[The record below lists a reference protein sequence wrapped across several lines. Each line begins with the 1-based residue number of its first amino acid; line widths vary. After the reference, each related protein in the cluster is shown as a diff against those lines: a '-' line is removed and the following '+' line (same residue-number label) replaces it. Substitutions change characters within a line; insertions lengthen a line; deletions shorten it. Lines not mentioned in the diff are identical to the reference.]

1 MEKQSEI
8 RQAERPAKDGGRPM
22 IRVENLR
29 KVYRTGKEK
38 VRALDDV
45 SLELAKGEF
54 CCIVGASGS
63 GKSTLLNQLAGLEKP
78 TRGTVVIDGQNI
90 SAMDENQLAIF
101 RQKKLG
107 FVFQS
112 YNLLPTLTA
121 VENVALP
128 LMFKGVP
135 KKKREKL
142 AKEQLKKMGLGK
154 RANHKPTE
162 MSGGQ
167 QQRVGI
173 ARAFVGKPAVV
184 FADEPTGNLD
194 SHTTVQVMNAILE
207 LIREY
212 KITFVMVTHERELA
226 ACADRIITLRDGKVL
241 RDERVEHPQTA
252 YTAPDGGDEDLNDHS
267 WDEPDGAQPPDAAQK
282 GGSLPQ
288 AAQPPQE
295 QQEKTAAAPPR
306 AAAAREGPPDGPTLE
321 QIGRTIRAAKAAEK
335 QREEKAKENISDEE
349 S

>member
-1 MEKQSEI
+1 MPYSRAQAKERKQVK
-8 RQAERPAKDGGRPM
+8 RVQTM
-22 IRVENLR
+22 IKVEHLR

-38 VRALDDV
+38 VRALDDI

-78 TRGTVVIDGQNI
+78 TRGTVTIDGENI
-90 SAMDENQLAIF
+90 SAMNENQLAVF

-121 VENVALP
+121 LENVALP
-128 LMFKGVP
+128 LVFKGVP
-135 KKKREKL
+135 RKKREKL

-154 RANHKPTE
+154 RVKHKPTE

-173 ARAFVGKPAVV
+173 ARAFVGKPAVI

-212 KITFVMVTHERELA
+212 QITFVMVTHERELA

-241 RDERVEHPQTA
+241 RDERIEHPQQA
-252 YTAPDGGDEDLNDHS
+252 YELPEGQQDADLDDHS
-267 WDEPDGAQPPDAAQK
+267 WDEPDEQK
-282 GGSLPQ
+282 KEEDSRVQLLGQ
-288 AAQPPQE
+288 IE
-295 QQEKTAAAPPR
+295 QTVN
-306 AAAAREGPPDGPTLE
+306 
-321 QIGRTIRAAKAAEK
+321 
-335 QREEKAKENISDEE
+335 KAKEENEAKEE
-349 S
+349 KDKGEQHQ